1 MNSPKNDRLV
11 KCFTNPSLLNKYDKY
26 LSKSNKSKSKSK
38 SSFRWSPTTPK
49 KRTPSVKIS
58 PIISRKRIT
67 KKVLSKSPVYSP
79 IGGYS
84 PPY

>member
-1 MNSPKNDRLV
+1 MNSPKNGRLV

-26 LSKSNKSKSKSK
+26 LSKSSKSK

-67 KKVLSKSPVYSP
+67 KKVLSKSPTYSP
-79 IGGYS
+79 VGGYS
-84 PPY
+84 PPKKLY